1 MLSPKRHFTAVIGNK
16 EQGSYVS
23 SSPSSAAR
31 KAVSKLC
38 ADNKNKKVKFS
49 IREKTQ
55 NSNKKVY
62 GPYIG
67 YMQKLDKPVELEGR
81 IIRYKPIAKL
91 DKKKKIL
98 KGGTLE
104 LSYEAFETKHKDIEF
119 KFVHSDERLINK
131 EGSTNLMPYALFKNR
146 AIELVYEK
154 DLNGNILFFGK
165 KIMVENQNET
175 KYYFS
180 VAITSEDD
188 NIILYFLNYSTNSSN
203 FTIKELY
210 EHELKCGLIPNPA
223 EFKKYMPYSNPP
235 FGKIII
241 KKLNLLNII
250 LK

>member
-1 MLSPKRHFTAVIGNK
+1 MSSLKRHFTAVIGNK
-16 EQGSYVS
+16 EQGTYVS

-38 ADNKNKKVKFS
+38 ADDKKRKVVFS
-49 IREKTQ
+49 IRETTRD
-55 NSNKKVY
+55 SNKKVY

-67 YMQKLDKPVELEGR
+67 YMEKLDKPVELEGR
-81 IIRYKPIAKL
+81 MIKYKSVAKL

-98 KGGTLE
+98 KGGALE
-104 LSYEAFETKHKDIEF
+104 LSYEAFETKYKDIES

-131 EGSTNLMPYALFKNR
+131 KGLTNLVPHSSFKNR
-146 AIELVYEK
+146 PIELVYEK
-154 DLNGNILFFGK
+154 DLNENVLFFGK

-188 NIILYFLNYSTNSSN
+188 NIILYFLNYSTNSNN

-210 EHELKCGLIPNPA
+210 EHELKCGVIPNPV
-223 EFKKYMPYSNPP
+223 EFKKYMPYNNPP
-235 FGKIII
+235 FGKNIN
-241 KKLNLLNII
+241 KKLDLLNII
-250 LK
+250 VR